1 MGKANSVGFAVDAA
15 ENSAGTRIGGTAS
28 AGRATSHEIAQ
39 VFADYLVAGLQNTD
53 QAALSVAGAGR
64 VRRRA

>member
-1 MGKANSVGFAVDAA
+1 VIFGAINWIPRWYDP
-15 ENSAGTRIGGTAS
+15 

-39 VFADYLVAGLQNTD
+39 VFADYMVAGLQNSD
-53 QAALSVAGAGR
+53 QAALAAAGAGR